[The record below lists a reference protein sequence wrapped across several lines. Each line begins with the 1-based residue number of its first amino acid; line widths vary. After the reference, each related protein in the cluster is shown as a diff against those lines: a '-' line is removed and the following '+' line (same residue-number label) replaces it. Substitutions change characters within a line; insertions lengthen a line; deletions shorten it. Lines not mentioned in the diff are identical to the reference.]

1 VNATD
6 AIKYLYDS
14 AERKAQTMSLLPTR
28 VSSPDS
34 RFVSIIGEGLTH
46 TSGANLLQL
55 LLQLK
60 QMRQPAYTD
69 WPGAFEKQGC
79 GSRGYDRQQPDV

>member
-6 AIKYLYDS
+6 AIKYLHNN
-14 AERKAQTMSLLPTR
+14 AECKAQNMPLLPTR
-28 VSSPDS
+28 FPSPDS
-34 RFVSIIGEGLTH
+34 HSVLIIGKGLTH
-46 TSGANLLQL
+46 MSGANLLQL

-60 QMRQPAYTD
+60 QMRQPVYSD
-69 WPGAFEKQGC
+69 WHGAFEKQGR

>member
-6 AIKYLYDS
+6 AIKYLYGR
-14 AERKAQTMSLLPTR
+14 AECKAQTMSLLPTR
-28 VSSPDS
+28 VPS
-34 RFVSIIGEGLTH
+34 RFVLITGEGLTH
-46 TSGANLLQL
+46 MSGANLLQL

-60 QMRQPAYTD
+60 QMRQPAYSD
-69 WPGAFEKQGC
+69 WPGAFEKQGL